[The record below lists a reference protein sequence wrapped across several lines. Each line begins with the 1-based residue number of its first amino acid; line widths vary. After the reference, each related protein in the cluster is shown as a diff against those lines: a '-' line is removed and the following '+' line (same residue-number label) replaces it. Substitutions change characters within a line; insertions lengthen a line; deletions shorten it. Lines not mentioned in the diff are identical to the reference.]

1 MPLFVLPAQWP
12 APPRIHALTT
22 LRHGLGV
29 SPAPFDS
36 LNLGNRSSPQGDLLA
51 NVERNRALLTQ
62 GLGLP
67 GAPHWLRQVHGV
79 EVVRVDAPRAVDA
92 AHAQLR
98 ELDEPVADAAVTSVP
113 GVVLAILTADCLRW
127 CWPPPMAAKWR
138 PRMRAG
144 AGWPTACWNA
154 AWPQCGPRRHSWS
167 PGWGRPQGRRRTKL
181 ARMSSRRL

>member
-62 GLGLP
+62 ALGLP

-79 EVVRVDAPRAVDA
+79 EVVRVDAPRAADK
-92 AHAQLR
+92 AHAQLK

-113 GVVLAILTADCLRW
+113 GVVLAILTADCL
-127 CWPPPMAAKWR
+127 PVVLAAADGSEMAAAH
-138 PRMRAG
+138 AG
-144 AGWPTACWNA
+144 
-154 AWPQCGPRRHSWS
+154 
-167 PGWGRPQGRRRTKL
+167 
-181 ARMSSRRL
+181 